1 MPAIVGLSRAELT
14 LLVRNRTQLFLALA
28 FPPAI
33 TVFLAALFKDRQ
45 LAPAQLIPLLGAQ
58 FVIALVF
65 IVYYN
70 LLSTYVARR
79 QELVLKRLRTG
90 EASDATVLAAAAVPA
105 LAIAAVMTVLMT
117 VLAIVLMDLP
127 LPERPV
133 LVIAGI
139 AAGALVMVPL
149 ALLTANRTRTVEAAG
164 VTSLPVIA
172 LLVIGA
178 GAIPTDGLPEVAQ
191 RAISLIPS
199 AAMDD
204 LLQLGW
210 LAADPWSA
218 ALKPLGV
225 LVAWLV
231 LGLWAVRREMRW
243 EPRG

>member
-33 TVFLAALFKDRQ
+33 TVFFAALLKDQQ

-139 AAGALVMVPL
+139 AAGALVMVPF

-210 LAADPWSA
+210 LAEDPWSA

>member
-33 TVFLAALFKDRQ
+33 TVFFAALLKDQQ
-45 LAPAQLIPLLGAQ
+45 LAHAQLIPLLGAQ

-191 RAISLIPS
+191 RAISLVPS

-210 LAADPWSA
+210 LAEDPWSA

-225 LVAWLV
+225 LVAWLA
-231 LGLWAVRREMRW
+231 LGLWAVQREMRW